1 MFEVRP
7 LVFKRKTTQT
17 YQRSHRSLITKT
29 NPKSPISEQYRTLR
43 TNIQFSVAAQSL
55 RSIVIT
61 SSGPAEGKS
70 TTVANLAV
78 VFAQQGK
85 KVLLVDADLR
95 KPTVHYTF
103 RQDNYIGLT
112 NVLTKQARFEEA
124 IRKTDVEGLYVMTS
138 GPIPPNP
145 AELLG
150 SDAMVGLLE
159 EAYNE
164 FDIVLLDTPPVL
176 AVADAQILANQ
187 CDGTILVIHSGK
199 TEIEAAQKA
208 KEMLAAAKGKLL
220 GAVLNQKKQ
229 KESEYYYYYGS
240 R

>member
-7 LVFKRKTTQT
+7 LVFKRKAKQT

-29 NPKSPISEQYRTLR
+29 NPKSPISEQYRTIR

-55 RSIVIT
+55 RSIMVT

-70 TTVANLAV
+70 TTIANLAV

-85 KVLLVDADLR
+85 KVLLIDADLR

-112 NVLTKQARFEEA
+112 NVLTNQVGLDEA
-124 IRKTDVEGLYVMTS
+124 IRQTDIEGLYVITS

-150 SDAMVGLLE
+150 SDAMLRVLE
-159 EAYNE
+159 EAYQR

-199 TEIEAAQKA
+199 TEIEVAQKA
-208 KEMLAAAKGKLL
+208 KEMLVTAKGKLL
-220 GAVLNQKKQ
+220 GVVLNQKKQ

-240 R
+240 K